1 MVLFSVLALCDL
13 HECQAGLKPLV
24 QVLGWSR
31 VLLPH
36 YWLRDT
42 WNKKP
47 AGNTTGKV
55 KTTSSIAARTENHP
69 LSRVYPESSNSKNG
83 DALKSTQL
91 YCDSDLSSA
100 DFPL

>member
-1 MVLFSVLALCDL
+1 MVLFSVLALCEL
-13 HECQAGLKPLV
+13 HERQAGVKPLV
-24 QVLGWSR
+24 QVPGWRR
-31 VLLPH
+31 VLLPLCC
-36 YWLRDT
+36 LRDT
-42 WNKKP
+42 WNKQT

-55 KTTSSIAARTENHP
+55 KTMSSVATRTENHP
-69 LSRVYPESSNSKNG
+69 LSRVYPESSNSRNG